1 MRIDLM
7 THIVAGGLGI
17 LAGYVALAAAKGNR
31 LHRRSGMVFVFAMLT
46 MALMGSLMAVVRHVA
61 AGANGPMGVLTAYL
75 VITGLTTVR
84 PPGTR
89 SRSVDVALM
98 AVVLAATATLYTFGI
113 EVLAS
118 PTGKLYGMPAFP
130 FLIFGTI
137 GLLAAAG
144 DLRAIRS
151 GGVRAIHG
159 TPRLVRHLWRM
170 STAFLIAAFSFF
182 IGQAKIIPK
191 PYRVFPVLLI
201 PPLVVLA
208 ALLYWLWRLRVRRSL
223 RGVVIRVRAVE
234 AA

>member
-1 MRIDLM
+1 MRIDL
-7 THIVAGGLGI
+7 TVHIVAGALGI
-17 LAGYVALAAAKGNR
+17 LAGYVALAAAKGDR
-31 LHRRSGMVFVFAMLT
+31 VHRGSGMVFVYAMLT

-61 AGANGPMGVLTAYL
+61 AGANGPVGVLTAYL

-98 AVVLAATATLYTFGI
+98 AVVLAAMATLYTFGF

-151 GGVRAIHG
+151 GGVRAIRG

-170 STAFLIAAFSFF
+170 STALLIAAFSFF
-182 IGQAKIIPK
+182 IGQAKIIPN
-191 PYRVFPVLLI
+191 PYRVLPILII
-201 PPLVVLA
+201 PPLM
-208 ALLYWLWRLRVRRSL
+208 ALVALPYRLGR
-223 RGVVIRVRAVE
+223 IRVLGSLL
-234 AA
+234 